1 MITEKNM
8 SSKADSIVDLYTD
21 LQQQIIFRIINLIG
35 ATNAD
40 KVDASNVLLWQAEQL
55 KKAGLLSNQTIELL
69 ADVTGKAESQI
80 RSLVLDDG
88 RTINNEINRQLEHLT
103 DVHPKVMPDNS
114 NILNNLLNQT
124 YKDINN
130 VTNETLGGNNQAN
143 NAAVRAFRKVVNQST
158 VETISGL
165 KTHERAVNDAIY
177 KLADSG
183 LETNLVDSAGRRW
196 ALDSYVR
203 SVVNTTAHRTFNE
216 TRMHSMG
223 EFGVTL
229 VTMDSHAAS
238 RPACAPIQGHIL
250 NRVPRDDPNFDSEY
264 DTIFDHGYGTPAG
277 TQGINCH
284 HSLFP
289 YVKGVSTNSFKPH
302 DPDEAVKNGQI
313 RQQQRALERNV
324 RRDKKMLEVA
334 KRLNDEEK
342 INHYKNML
350 ATHRGRIRQ
359 LVKDNDFLY
368 RDYSREKIYK

>member
-1 MITEKNM
+1 M

-88 RTINNEINRQLEHLT
+88 RTINNEINRQLANLT
-103 DVHPKVMPDNS
+103 DTHPHVMPDNS

-130 VTNETLGGNNQAN
+130 VTNETLGGSNQAN
-143 NAAVRAFRKVVNQST
+143 NSAVRAFRKVINQST

-177 KLADSG
+177 QLADSG

-203 SVVNTTAHRTFNE
+203 SVINTTAHRTFNE
-216 TRMHSMG
+216 TRMNSMN

-238 RPACAPIQGHIL
+238 RPACAPTHDSISLLAQPYPSPCSSLVVLGEALLESRTPPPSPRHRAAAGWSLPQPLLLPLLDQG
-250 NRVPRDDPNFDSEY
+250 VGDV
-264 DTIFDHGYGTPAG
+264 TG
-277 TQGINCH
+277 
-284 HSLFP
+284 
-289 YVKGVSTNSFKPH
+289 
-302 DPDEAVKNGQI
+302 
-313 RQQQRALERNV
+313 
-324 RRDKKMLEVA
+324 
-334 KRLNDEEK
+334 
-342 INHYKNML
+342 
-350 ATHRGRIRQ
+350 
-359 LVKDNDFLY
+359 LY
-368 RDYSREKIYK
+368 MC